1 MDEKWVKA
9 KQEECE
15 AVRPEIEKLV
25 KSLNMSD
32 KDYNDFIDSI
42 ESKYSSTG
50 GIIPFLGLK
59 YMSYCG
65 NGEDEDFDSDYENFT
80 KFIKNSKLEDLIA
93 KYKSKDSWEDYLD
106 MSMEF
111 DGDIIITDPCYI
123 MREDDDWATCAYGE
137 NMEALGITHYMTRDT
152 LYGDWSCTTFD
163 TDTKEAIGEFCADAG
178 LVSVFLLDE
187 VLKYNPDYDW
197 HITKPFTVTMI
208 KDFKGTVVFAVKH
221 IEGYYE
227 EDTDYWKKGEY
238 WEYYVLEVVGHGIN
252 KVTGKP
258 INFVGKQTGI

>member
-15 AVRPEIEKLV
+15 AARPEIEKLV

-50 GIIPFLGLK
+50 GIISFLELK

-80 KFIKNSKLEDLIA
+80 KFIKNSKLEDLIT

-123 MREDDDWATCAYGE
+123 MREDDDWAVCAYGE

-163 TDTKEAIGEFCADAG
+163 TDTKEAIGKFCADAG

-187 VLKYNPDYDW
+187 VLKYNPYYKDHLKNKW
-197 HITKPFTVTMI
+197 TVTWI
-208 KDFKGTVVFAVKH
+208 KDFKGTVEFVVKH

-227 EDTDYWKKGEY
+227 EDTDYWKKGDY
-238 WEYYVLEVVGHGIN
+238 WEDYALEVVGHGIN

-258 INFVGKQTGI
+258 INFVGKQTGL

>member
-1 MDEKWVKA
+1 MDKKWVKA

-15 AVRPEIEKLV
+15 AARPEIEKLV

-32 KDYNDFIDSI
+32 KDYNDFIDAI

-123 MREDDDWATCAYGE
+123 MREDDDWVTCNYGE
-137 NMEALGITHYMTRDT
+137 NMEALRITHYMTRDT

-197 HITKPFTVTMI
+197 HITKPFTATVI
-208 KDFKGTVVFAVKH
+208 KDFKGTVEFAVKH